1 MPWVPGVS
9 IGEEGAV
16 FWPWHRNREDYF
28 TTTHYRIGAS
38 PVLACK
44 DCGGVLASPIR
55 TKQRRDAGIKHHNDL
70 HRQICDLQE
79 QVADLQ
85 EQMAYLYEHLGLD
98 TGDDDDATD
107 TQSPQ
112 SGYLESSYDVRQI
125 GSGTDSDDD
134 GGQ

>member
-1 MPWVPGVS
+1 VS
-9 IGEEGAV
+9 IGEESGT

-70 HRQICDLQE
+70 HRQICDLQD

-85 EQMAYLYEHLGLD
+85 EQMAYLYEHLGIEQ
-98 TGDDDDATD
+98 GEDDADND
-107 TQSPQ
+107 TAGTE
-112 SGYLESSYDVRQI
+112 SGYLESGYEVREL
-125 GSGTDSDDD
+125 GSGTDSSDD
-134 GGQ
+134 G